1 MDLSK
6 HFVQIFM
13 FLNVHKYRR
22 TLRLT
27 VANLIEFEYLT
38 NKLVIS
44 SKNISLYKT
53 TLISEQISSWS

>member
-1 MDLSK
+1 MNLSK
-6 HFVQIFM
+6 PFVQIFM

-38 NKLVIS
+38 SKLVIS
-44 SKNISLYKT
+44 SKNISL
-53 TLISEQISSWS
+53 